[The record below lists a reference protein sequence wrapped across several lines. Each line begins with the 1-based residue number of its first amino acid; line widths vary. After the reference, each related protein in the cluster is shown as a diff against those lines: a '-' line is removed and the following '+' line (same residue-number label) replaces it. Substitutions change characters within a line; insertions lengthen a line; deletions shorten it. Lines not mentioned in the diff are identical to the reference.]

1 MSDDQRAGATEHRLQ
16 VMDVYIVDV
25 LAHIEALLRHTHSM
39 QRVLLQL
46 RSEAP
51 PPRPSTPPRVV
62 TALRGHAA
70 ELQRESGLLQQ
81 IIQDLLTGVDTL
93 ESPSRQDEVNAPG
106 PA

>member
-1 MSDDQRAGATEHRLQ
+1 MSNDQRKSATEHRLQ

-62 TALRGHAA
+62 RALRGHAT
-70 ELQRESGLLQQ
+70 ELQRESGLLDQ
-81 IIQDLLTGVDTL
+81 IIQDLLAGVDTL
-93 ESPSRQDEVNAPG
+93 ESADRQDEVNAPG

>member
-1 MSDDQRAGATEHRLQ
+1 MSNDQLERAPEHQLQ

-51 PPRPSTPPRVV
+51 PPRRSTPPRVI
-62 TALRGHAA
+62 TALRGHAS

-81 IIQDLLTGVDTL
+81 IVQDLLAGADAL
-93 ESPSRQDEVNAPG
+93 ESADQ
-106 PA
+106 

>member
-1 MSDDQRAGATEHRLQ
+1 MTTDQRHSTTEHRLQ

-51 PPRPSTPPRVV
+51 PPRPIPPRVV
-62 TALRGHAA
+62 TALRGHAI
-70 ELQRESGLLQQ
+70 ELERETSLLQQ
-81 IIQDLLTGVDTL
+81 IIQDLLAGADAL
-93 ESPSRQDEVNAPG
+93 ESADQ
-106 PA
+106 

>member
-1 MSDDQRAGATEHRLQ
+1 MSEDQRAIEHRLQ

-39 QRVLLQL
+39 QRVLLKL

-62 TALRGHAA
+62 TALRGHIT

-81 IIQDLLTGVDTL
+81 IIQDLLAGVDML
-93 ESPSRQDEVNAPG
+93 ENPAHQDDKMNGIERA
-106 PA
+106 